1 MSSSRASCAHL
12 SSCLPLQTPA
22 TQTIH
27 IFYTVKNCVCTCTCT
42 FKYKCISY
50 SVIDQSSSN
59 EEKVSRMFYRSGFIL
74 PLFLELQRRGWIT
87 GHSLEAF
94 CMFVMRQNLKQ
105 LMIREKSSRKGEKLL
120 QRRQEVTWTI
130 SRVHNLLAII
140 KFLVMIII
148 NS

>member
-1 MSSSRASCAHL
+1 M
-12 SSCLPLQTPA
+12 
-22 TQTIH
+22 
-27 IFYTVKNCVCTCTCT
+27 
-42 FKYKCISY
+42 
-50 SVIDQSSSN
+50 
-59 EEKVSRMFYRSGFIL
+59 